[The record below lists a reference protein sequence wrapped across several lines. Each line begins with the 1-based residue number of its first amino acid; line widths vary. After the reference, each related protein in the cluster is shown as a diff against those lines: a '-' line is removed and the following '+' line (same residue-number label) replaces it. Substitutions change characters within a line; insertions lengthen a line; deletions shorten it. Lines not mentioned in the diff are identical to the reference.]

1 MKVIYSPQLMEEA
14 AFRHL
19 SHLERSGYR
28 SEYDEYHS
36 LADPIYELPEDDRE
50 IAFEKVNK
58 VFFTERLK
66 LGEHVLSA
74 LEAVGLIP
82 KRKRT
87 TRRAQLAAFA
97 ADADEAPGE
106 LAAQLEESSSSIH
119 GVPGMDDD
127 SQETNLDDQSDPLP
141 DTDLQIENN
150 PEEDSQGS
158 KDTDSEDTDSEDT
171 DSEDTDGI
179 VAYDMVR
186 DFEERINEV
195 HVKRAINKV
204 DEGSNVLNRISGKPM
219 IEMRVLASRFC
230 NPEEA
235 QELDAFLI
243 QEFMHAKDMVDP
255 EFDYEDAFIPGNP
268 SVKNLITARFRLLW
282 NIYVDARLS
291 RAGII
296 STIPREARYR
306 EFDNF
311 YRKVPEG
318 QRRGIFEGIWRTER
332 FTHEE
337 LLSMATDLES
347 LMSKY
352 VDDADLPEEERDYIH
367 LQGSPCPLCKFPTY
381 NWVDDP
387 ESICDEMVIEA
398 IQIDFPDWENK
409 DGGCDRCIEVYELR
423 AGV

>member
-50 IAFEKVNK
+50 IAFEKVNRI
-58 VFFTERLK
+58 FFIERLK
-66 LGEHVLSA
+66 LGDHVLRS

-87 TRRAQLAAFA
+87 TKRAQLAAIA
-97 ADADEAPGE
+97 LGADETLSE
-106 LAAQLEESSSSIH
+106 LEESSSSIH
-119 GVPGMDDD
+119 GVPIDDA
-127 SQETNLDDQSDPLP
+127 SQETNSEDDLVSPTDS
-141 DTDLQIENN
+141 DLQVEDN
-150 PEEDSQGS
+150 PQEDNQ
-158 KDTDSEDTDSEDT
+158 
-171 DSEDTDGI
+171 DSEDTDG
-179 VAYDMVR
+179 VVSYDMVR

-282 NIYVDARLS
+282 NLYVDARLA
-291 RAGII
+291 RAGIV
-296 STIPREARYR
+296 STMPREARYR

-311 YRKVPEG
+311 YRKVPEK
-318 QRRGIFEGIWRTER
+318 QRRGIFEGIWQTEK

-352 VDDADLPEEERDYIH
+352 VDDVDISEEERDYIH

>member
-1 MKVIYSPQLMEEA
+1 MKVSYSPQLMEEA
-14 AFRHL
+14 VFRHL
-19 SHLERSGYR
+19 NHLERSGYR
-28 SEYDEYHS
+28 AGYDEYHS

-58 VFFTERLK
+58 IFFIERLK
-66 LGEHVLSA
+66 LGEHVLRA

-82 KRKRT
+82 KRKRVS
-87 TRRAQLAAFA
+87 RKAQLAAA
-97 ADADEAPGE
+97 TLESESYSSEA
-106 LAAQLEESSSSIH
+106 EEAS
-119 GVPGMDDD
+119 DDGPE
-127 SQETNLDDQSDPLP
+127 ETSLDDQPPLP
-141 DTDLQIENN
+141 TETDQQEEN
-150 PEEDSQGS
+150 PTTKED
-158 KDTDSEDTDSEDT
+158 EDA
-171 DSEDTDGI
+171 DGVI
-179 VAYDMVR
+179 SFDMAR
-186 DFEERINEV
+186 EFEERINEV
-195 HVKRAINKV
+195 TVKRAINKV
-204 DEGSNVLNRISGKPM
+204 DEGSNVLNRISGRPV

-282 NIYVDARLS
+282 NMYVDSRLG

-296 STIPREARYR
+296 STMPKEARYR

-311 YRKVPEG
+311 YRKIPEK
-318 QRRGIFEGIWRTER
+318 QRRGIFEGIWQTDT

-352 VDDADLPEEERDYIH
+352 VDDVDISEEERDYIH

-398 IQIDFPDWENK
+398 IQIDFPDWESK

>member
-1 MKVIYSPQLMEEA
+1 MKVSYSPQLMEEA
-14 AFRHL
+14 VFRHL
-19 SHLERSGYR
+19 NHLERSGYR
-28 SEYDEYHS
+28 AGYDEYHS

-50 IAFEKVNK
+50 IAFAKVNK
-58 VFFTERLK
+58 IFFIERLK
-66 LGEHVLSA
+66 LGEHVLRA

-82 KRKRT
+82 KRKRVS
-87 TRRAQLAAFA
+87 RKAQLAAA
-97 ADADEAPGE
+97 AMESDGYAGESEECDSDTGSDETSLEDQPPLPTDTDQQEETPTTDESSEDADGVISYD
-106 LAAQLEESSSSIH
+106 LARE
-119 GVPGMDDD
+119 
-127 SQETNLDDQSDPLP
+127 
-141 DTDLQIENN
+141 
-150 PEEDSQGS
+150 
-158 KDTDSEDTDSEDT
+158 
-171 DSEDTDGI
+171 
-179 VAYDMVR
+179 
-186 DFEERINEV
+186 FEERINEV
-195 HVKRAINKV
+195 TVKRAINKV
-204 DEGSNVLNRISGKPM
+204 DEGSNVLNRISGRPV

-282 NIYVDARLS
+282 NMYVDSRLG

-296 STIPREARYR
+296 STMPKEARYR

-311 YRKVPEG
+311 YRKIPEK
-318 QRRGIFEGIWRTER
+318 QRRGIFEGIWRTDT

-352 VDDADLPEEERDYIH
+352 VDDVDMSEEERDYIH

-398 IQIDFPDWENK
+398 IQIDFPDWESK

>member
-28 SEYDEYHS
+28 SDYDEYHS

-50 IAFEKVNK
+50 IAFEKVNRI
-58 VFFTERLK
+58 FFIERLK
-66 LGEHVLSA
+66 LGDHVLRA

-87 TRRAQLAAFA
+87 TKRAQLAAIA
-97 ADADEAPGE
+97 LETDEASGE
-106 LAAQLEESSSSIH
+106 PEESSASMH
-119 GVPGMDDD
+119 LPPVNDD
-127 SQETNLDDQSDPLP
+127 SQETTSDEDLVPP
-141 DTDLQIENN
+141 VDTDLQIEDN
-150 PEEDSQGS
+150 PQ
-158 KDTDSEDTDSEDT
+158 KDNPDSEE
-171 DSEDTDGI
+171 TDG
-179 VAYDMVR
+179 VVSYDMVR

-282 NIYVDARLS
+282 NLYVDARLA

-296 STIPREARYR
+296 STMPREARYR

-311 YRKVPEG
+311 YRKIPEK
-318 QRRGIFEGIWRTER
+318 QRRGIFEGIWATEK

-352 VDDADLPEEERDYIH
+352 IEDADISEEERDFIH

>member
-58 VFFTERLK
+58 IFFIERLK
-66 LGEHVLSA
+66 LGDHVLRA

-82 KRKRT
+82 KRKRAT
-87 TRRAQLAAFA
+87 KRAQLAAVA
-97 ADADEAPGE
+97 LGADETPSE
-106 LAAQLEESSSSIH
+106 LEESSSHIH
-119 GVPGMDDD
+119 GIPVDDD
-127 SQETNLDDQSDPLP
+127 SQETSSDEDLVSPT
-141 DTDLQIENN
+141 DTDLQVEDN
-150 PEEDSQGS
+150 PQEDNQ
-158 KDTDSEDTDSEDT
+158 
-171 DSEDTDGI
+171 DSEDTDG
-179 VAYDMVR
+179 VVSYDMVR

-204 DEGSNVLNRISGKPM
+204 DEGSNVLNRISGRPM

-282 NIYVDARLS
+282 NIYVDARLA

-296 STIPREARYR
+296 STMPREARYR

-311 YRKVPEG
+311 YRKIPEK
-318 QRRGIFEGIWRTER
+318 QRRGIFEGIWQTEK

-347 LMSKY
+347 LMTKY
-352 VDDADLPEEERDYIH
+352 VDDVDISNEERDYIH

>member
-58 VFFTERLK
+58 IFFIERLK
-66 LGEHVLSA
+66 LGDHVLRA

-87 TRRAQLAAFA
+87 TKRAQLAAVA
-97 ADADEAPGE
+97 LGTDETPGE
-106 LAAQLEESSSSIH
+106 LEESSSYIH
-119 GVPGMDDD
+119 GVPVDDY
-127 SQETNLDDQSDPLP
+127 SQETSSDEDLVSPT
-141 DTDLQIENN
+141 DTDLQQVEDN
-150 PEEDSQGS
+150 PQEDNQ
-158 KDTDSEDTDSEDT
+158 
-171 DSEDTDGI
+171 DSEDTDG
-179 VAYDMVR
+179 VVSYDMVR

-204 DEGSNVLNRISGKPM
+204 DEGSNVLNRISGRPM

-282 NIYVDARLS
+282 NIYVDARLA

-296 STIPREARYR
+296 STMPREARYR

-311 YRKVPEG
+311 YRKVPEK
-318 QRRGIFEGIWRTER
+318 QRRGIFEGIWQTEK

-352 VDDADLPEEERDYIH
+352 VDDVDITEEERDYIH